1 MHGKVGKIALAKN
14 AGDLAGPYEIDDP
27 AFGPGFSIFK
37 VLEKKEQRYRTLKEV
52 KKQVEED
59 ALAAKQNK
67 VLTNFLD
74 DLKEE
79 YKIEIK
85 EKLLGRIQT
94 TDEFAKG
101 RRVEMFV
108 APRF

>member
-27 AFGPGFSIFK
+27 ALGPGFSIFK

-52 KKQVEED
+52 KKQVEEN

-67 VLTNFLD
+67 VLMDFLD
-74 DLKEE
+74 NLKKE
-79 YKIEIK
+79 YKI
-85 EKLLGRIQT
+85 
-94 TDEFAKG
+94 
-101 RRVEMFV
+101 
-108 APRF
+108 